1 MQIKSSVIFEQEM
14 NALEILMAF
23 VTHSVLS
30 GWEVGGGDVIS
41 YKNHIYLLK
50 PDVVSQ
56 ICLLLQYCVKQSNIS
71 SRHFEVSIWFVS
83 IFLLFVFL
91 SS

>member
-23 VTHSVLS
+23 VAYSVLS

-41 YKNHIYLLK
+41 
-50 PDVVSQ
+50 
-56 ICLLLQYCVKQSNIS
+56 
-71 SRHFEVSIWFVS
+71 
-83 IFLLFVFL
+83 
-91 SS
+91 

>member
-41 YKNHIYLLK
+41 
-50 PDVVSQ
+50 
-56 ICLLLQYCVKQSNIS
+56 
-71 SRHFEVSIWFVS
+71 
-83 IFLLFVFL
+83 
-91 SS
+91 